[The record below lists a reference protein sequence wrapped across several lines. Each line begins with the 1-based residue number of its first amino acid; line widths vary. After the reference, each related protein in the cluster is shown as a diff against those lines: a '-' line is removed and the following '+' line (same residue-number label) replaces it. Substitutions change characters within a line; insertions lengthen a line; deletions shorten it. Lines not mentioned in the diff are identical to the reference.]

1 MIAFIKTYTLKNINY
16 KLLILYVLN
25 LTDILFTML
34 LLSTGCFMEGNILMR
49 KAVQSIP
56 ASFLLKF
63 ILPALL
69 LFYISLRIRNA
80 SEMQLKQSNTLLSI
94 ITAAYAL
101 INISHILCF
110 SLFLSLT

>member
-25 LTDILFTML
+25 LTDILFTMI
-34 LLSTGCFMEGNILMR
+34 LLSTGFFMEGNIFMK
-49 KAVQSIP
+49 KAVESIP

-69 LFYISLRIRNA
+69 LFYISIRIKNA
-80 SEMQLKQSNTLLSI
+80 SEKQLKHSNTLLSI
-94 ITAAYAL
+94 ITAVYAL
-101 INISHILCF
+101 INISHILYF